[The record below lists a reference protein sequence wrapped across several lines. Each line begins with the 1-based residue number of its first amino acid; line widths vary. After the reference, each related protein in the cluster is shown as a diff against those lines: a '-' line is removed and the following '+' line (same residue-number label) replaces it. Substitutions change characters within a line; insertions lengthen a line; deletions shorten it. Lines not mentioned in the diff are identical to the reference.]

1 MVCAWL
7 KSGLQK
13 ADCAGYS
20 HTRLPGKE
28 FTSCHAAQGEGLS
41 GHEVRPQQKTNRGKE
56 GMWTEERD
64 SLQMAHIPVSGKGPR
79 LVLLWTALPKF
90 PEARSL
96 FFPEFPSLALQFITS
111 SATGFIYSLHLL
123 WHPLLCHP
131 LLPHFPP
138 ASDWAPQECITRM
151 GRGGRQGGK

>member
-1 MVCAWL
+1 
-7 KSGLQK
+7 
-13 ADCAGYS
+13 
-20 HTRLPGKE
+20 
-28 FTSCHAAQGEGLS
+28 
-41 GHEVRPQQKTNRGKE
+41 
-56 GMWTEERD
+56 MWTEERD

-96 FFPEFPSLALQFITS
+96 VFPEFPSLALQFITS

-151 GRGGRQGGK
+151 GGGEAGREVTHWILSHQLYKVTRGPRKEGQVSSQRGCWGKSTSHSQPGSEQG